1 MLLNIKPER
10 QRLRVDVCVVCLYL
24 DIQVVQV
31 ESQQMGNSFDRP
43 LSLVVLPGA
52 QPRLNVLHS
61 IITHIMSDNTVLQS
75 YSRESFTAN
84 GHLANPIVLFN

>member
-61 IITHIMSDNTVLQS
+61 IITHTHKHTNAPQLPAYS
-75 YSRESFTAN
+75 YHSVFY
-84 GHLANPIVLFN
+84 